1 MSINFDL
8 YTVEDKYINTGLWS
22 PITLTYSPGPRP
34 RVQHSLHHAPP
45 PTHAML
51 QLANSSA
58 DTNTRH
64 TYTLPGQNKEIIYL
78 LDISTRGKRNVDGVL
93 SPRLRGFEADTAAR
107 SATVNK

>member
-8 YTVEDKYINTGLWS
+8 YTVKDKYINTGLWS
-22 PITLTYSPGPRP
+22 PITLTYSPGPRPRP

-51 QLANSSA
+51 QLANSFA

-64 TYTLPGQNKEIIYL
+64 TYTLSGYNNEIIYL
-78 LDISTRGKRNVDGVL
+78 LDISTREKRNVDGML
-93 SPRLRGFEADTAAR
+93 SPRVRGWHRSPLRHAE
-107 SATVNK
+107 

>member
-8 YTVEDKYINTGLWS
+8 YTAADKYINTGRWS
-22 PITLTYSPGPRP
+22 PITLTYSPGPRTP
-34 RVQHSLHHAPP
+34 APCPAQPPHAPP

-64 TYTLPGQNKEIIYL
+64 TYTLSGYNNEIYL
-78 LDISTRGKRNVDGVL
+78 LDISTREKRNVDGML
-93 SPRLRGFEADTAAR
+93 SPRLRGWHR
-107 SATVNK
+107 SPLRHAE